1 MNKSLLCLILL
12 FVIQNT
18 IVAQEFECAEGT
30 LQKQSVFENM
40 YVGVN
45 SFAKKLCESMIDGSD
60 YDESMKLFII
70 DWKEKLTL
78 NLQALDKLQFDK
90 DLIVNSSYQALLAF
104 RQPLN
109 IRATNVNNGP
119 EADLQLNGS
128 SIATL
133 KRNDCKSYKKKNCK
147 LLFNDVSQAILAPY
161 DAIQKNTLARKISA
175 HEFKNKAW
183 TNYFSN
189 SRSQTSLDLFINT
202 WYYKKELQ
210 EETYVGP
217 PNKQY
222 FFIHPSVIM
231 HYSDDADKGER
242 MKEALAIE
250 WFGVNYW
257 NRSTPLGWSV
267 ISAYADRASVKS
279 VSHGLMLHVNNSYS
293 FGFTTNS
300 DNEHGIFV
308 TFDLLKLFEDSKS
321 NYKNYINSAKDYLN

>member
-1 MNKSLLCLILL
+1 MNKLLLCLMLL
-12 FVIQNT
+12 FVIPHT
-18 IVAQEFECAEGT
+18 MVAQEFECAEGT
-30 LQKQSVFENM
+30 LQKHSVFENM

-60 YDESMKLFII
+60 YDEPMKLFII

-78 NLQALDKLQFDK
+78 NLQALDKLKFDK
-90 DLIVNSSYQALLAF
+90 DLVVNSSYQALLAF
-104 RQPLN
+104 KQPLN

-133 KRNDCKSYKKKNCK
+133 KTIDCKPYKKKNCK
-147 LLFNDVSQAILAPY
+147 LLFNDINQAILAPY

-202 WYYKKELQ
+202 WYYKKDLQ
-210 EETYVGP
+210 KETYVGP

-300 DNEHGIFV
+300 DNEHGVFV

-321 NYKNYINSAKDYLN
+321 NYKNYINSAKGYLN